1 MNFLAMAQRVK
12 RESGRGSVA
21 IASVV
26 TATGEDLDICN
37 WVAAA
42 WRDIQLM
49 AYNWAWMRVSIIGDL
64 VIDTIEHSPLSL
76 GAANFRKWVPES
88 DDYRMT
94 VYESSNTAAEWP
106 IRFLPYERFRGRF
119 IVGDQTAA
127 APQFWTQSPQGNFM
141 IGPKPD
147 LGTYKLR
154 ADYFMAPDELAEDND
169 VPGMPDQFHMLI
181 VWDALMHAASFDAA
195 PEVHSRARDNS
206 EKMLNS
212 LIDHQGEKI
221 KFRFRPLA

>member
-12 RESGRGSVA
+12 RESGRGSTA
-21 IASVV
+21 IAGVL

-37 WVAAA
+37 WVATA

-49 AYNWAWMRVSIIGDL
+49 PYTWAWMRVSIIGDL
-64 VIDTIEHSPLSL
+64 VIDTIAHSPLSL
-76 GAANFRKWVPES
+76 TAANFSKWVPES
-88 DDYRMT
+88 DDYQMT
-94 VYESSNTAAEWP
+94 VYESSAPATEWR
-106 IRFLPYERFRGRF
+106 IQFLPYERFRGRF
-119 IVGDQTAA
+119 IIGEHSAA
-127 APQFWTQSPQGNFM
+127 APQFWTQAPHGDFL

-154 ADYFMAPDELAEDND
+154 ADYFMAPDELTDDTD

-221 KFRFRPLA
+221 KFRFRPFA